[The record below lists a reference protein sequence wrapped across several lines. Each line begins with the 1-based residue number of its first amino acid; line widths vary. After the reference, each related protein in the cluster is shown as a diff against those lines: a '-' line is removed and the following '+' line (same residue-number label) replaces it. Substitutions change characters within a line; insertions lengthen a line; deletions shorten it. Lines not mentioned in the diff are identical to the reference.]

1 MPHRIVVPLLL
12 LIGLLSSPA
21 ASAPVFGREDAESSP
36 GRIARVT
43 VFEDRARV
51 ERHLPVVLPP
61 GAHRVRLTGLP
72 VSLDAS
78 SVWAEWVG
86 EGEAPGRV
94 LGVRLDREV
103 HLADIREEVERLEAE
118 ALAQT
123 RALTDL
129 RARRAVHEKR
139 SSLAD
144 SYIEIVR
151 LALLERSTRAD
162 ATPAAEVLAA
172 EEWAAAQA
180 LAAADSIAALDAQE
194 EETEEALERIE
205 AELRRLGAGA
215 SRVTLT
221 ATIQVEVVREVE
233 AIVALGYDVASAR
246 WTPRYEARLD
256 EASGTVSLDYAAE
269 IEQRSGEDWSE
280 VALVLSTQRSSLGFE
295 APVLYPMEIDGEE
308 VVARDA
314 GLVTSD
320 AVDSLSGGISFGFSG
335 DEEDEDLDG
344 ARIEDGGAVA
354 RFVVPLRATIP
365 SDGRTHRVPILD
377 AELSAA
383 LAFEC
388 VPLLAPHTYRRGTLR
403 NETGEPLLP
412 GRVQVFRDGAFVGTT
427 ELRSVPPGAE
437 FRLGFGVEGRIV
449 VRRVERVDRERDGGS
464 FSRDRQRTIGH
475 ELIVRSRMPS
485 EVTLVLVDRRPVSE
499 IEGVEVAPTDAAQ
512 PRPEVD
518 ADGICRWS
526 LPLAPG
532 AESRVLHE
540 YRVTVESG
548 VDFPLDSIR

>member
-205 AELRRLGAGA
+205 AEVAA
-215 SRVTLT
+215 K
-221 ATIQVEVVREVE
+221 IE
-233 AIVALGYDVASAR
+233 AAVK
-246 WTPRYEARLD
+246 
-256 EASGTVSLDYAAE
+256 AAE
-269 IEQRSGEDWSE
+269 
-280 VALVLSTQRSSLGFE
+280 E
-295 APVLYPMEIDGEE
+295 APDPD
-308 VVARDA
+308 
-314 GLVTSD
+314 
-320 AVDSLSGGISFGFSG
+320 
-335 DEEDEDLDG
+335 
-344 ARIEDGGAVA
+344 
-354 RFVVPLRATIP
+354 P
-365 SDGRTHRVPILD
+365 SDVLTDV
-377 AELSAA
+377 
-383 LAFEC
+383 
-388 VPLLAPHTYRRGTLR
+388 Y
-403 NETGEPLLP
+403 
-412 GRVQVFRDGAFVGTT
+412 VG
-427 ELRSVPPGAE
+427 V
-437 FRLGFGVEGRIV
+437 
-449 VRRVERVDRERDGGS
+449 
-464 FSRDRQRTIGH
+464 
-475 ELIVRSRMPS
+475 
-485 EVTLVLVDRRPVSE
+485 
-499 IEGVEVAPTDAAQ
+499 
-512 PRPEVD
+512 
-518 ADGICRWS
+518 
-526 LPLAPG
+526 
-532 AESRVLHE
+532 
-540 YRVTVESG
+540 
-548 VDFPLDSIR
+548 